1 MALPKFI
8 TPEEYLHLERASEE
22 RHEYFN
28 GEIFAMS
35 GASREHNLISANTN
49 RHIGAQLDELPCELY
64 QSDMR
69 VKITPTGLYTYP
81 DIVIS
86 CGTPKF
92 EDTELDTLLN
102 PTVIIEVLSS
112 STEKYDRGKKFQHYR
127 NISTLKEYLLIAQD
141 NIHIEQFAKQSS
153 LWIYTDANSLDDVLT
168 LASIECTLALS
179 SVYKKV
185 TFKPEQGLHS

>member
-8 TPEEYLHLERASEE
+8 TPEEYLRMERASEE
-22 RHEYFN
+22 RHEYFR
-28 GEIFAMS
+28 GEVFAMS

-49 RHIGAQLDELPCELY
+49 RHIGAQLDERPCELY

-69 VKITPTGLYTYP
+69 VKVSPTGLYTYP

-86 CGTPKF
+86 CGTPEF
-92 EDTELDTLLN
+92 EDRELDTLLN
-102 PTVIIEVLSS
+102 PTVIIEVLSG
-112 STEKYDRGKKFQHYR
+112 STEKYDRGKKFKHYR

-141 NIHIEQFAKQSS
+141 TIHVEQFANQSGQ
-153 LWIYTDANSLDDVLT
+153 WIYTDANSLDDVLT
-168 LASIECTLALS
+168 LSSIECTLALS
-179 SVYKKV
+179 SIYKKV